1 MNQLELTY
9 RPTFDGGTYDKRL
22 DQARLTGQLLRVFGA
37 MLGGKWWTL
46 EELRAACGGTTQ
58 SLSARVRDLR
68 KPRFG
73 AYTIERRRCTA
84 GCWEYRL
91 VT

>member
-9 RPTFDGGTYDKRL
+9 RPTFDGATYDKRL

-46 EELRAACGGTTQ
+46 EELRGACGGTTQ

-73 AYTIERRRCTA
+73 AYTIERRRRTA

>member
-9 RPTFDGGTYDKRL
+9 RPTFDGATYDKRL

-37 MLGGKWWTL
+37 MLGGKCWML

-73 AYTIERRRCTA
+73 AYTIERRRRTIA
-84 GCWEYRL
+84 TWEYRL
-91 VT
+91 VQ